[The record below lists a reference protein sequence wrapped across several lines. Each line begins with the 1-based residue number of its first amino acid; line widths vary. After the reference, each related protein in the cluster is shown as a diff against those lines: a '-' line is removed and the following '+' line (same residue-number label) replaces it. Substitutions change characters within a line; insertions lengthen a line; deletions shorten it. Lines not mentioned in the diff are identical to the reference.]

1 MFEVAV
7 VVMMQWAMAVPPLSD
22 GEWTR
27 LSAVKDGVDSRDEGF
42 AALVDHVRRWPK
54 GGDEAPAANVHAM
67 VNDPAAFRG
76 DLVTIAGRLEQQH
89 RLGSPWDD
97 VVEWF
102 VRDGD
107 TAMAVYV
114 VDAGEDTIPLGAF
127 VQMPGR
133 FYKVMSLRGR
143 DGVERPFA
151 AFVAPAGALTTSGG
165 SGFPGLGWVVPLAMV
180 SAFVLFM
187 LVLAWSRKAKKPRRV
202 RTPWTSRDVINAA
215 EEACTELPGDSADAL
230 AELHT
235 RAGAEP

>member
-7 VVMMQWAMAVPPLSD
+7 VVVMQMAMAIPPLSE
-22 GEWTR
+22 GEWQR

-54 GGDEAPAANVHAM
+54 GNEEAPAANVHAM
-67 VNDPAAFRG
+67 ISDPAAFRG
-76 DLVTIAGRLEQQH
+76 DLVTVAGHLEQQH
-89 RLGSPWDD
+89 RLGSPWGD

-114 VDAGEDTIPLGAF
+114 VDAGEDAMPLGGF
-127 VQMPGR
+127 VQVPGR
-133 FYKVMSLRGR
+133 FYKVMTLRGR

-151 AFVAPAGALTTSGG
+151 AFVAPAGALATTGG
-165 SGFPGLGWVVPLAMV
+165 STLPPLGWVVPLAMV
-180 SAFVLFM
+180 SAFTLFM
-187 LVLAWSRKAKKPRRV
+187 LVLAWSRRAKKPRRV
-202 RTPWTSRDVINAA
+202 RVPWTSGDVMNAA
-215 EEACTELPGDSADAL
+215 EDACTELPDDPADAL

-235 RAGAEP
+235 RAGADL